1 MTDLLANLHNVQ
13 QRIKEAALRKGRNP
27 AAVKLVAVTKT
38 VPVEKIIPIIEVGG
52 IALGE
57 NRVQE
62 LEKKQAELPQAE
74 WHMIGHLQTN
84 KAKKLVGNTALIH
97 SLDRWSL
104 AETLNRL
111 AIDKGVKVNVLVQ
124 VNISG
129 EETKYGLAPEEV
141 ADFIAAAAELEGL
154 NISGLMTM
162 APYVT
167 NPEEVRPI
175 FRALYQMRQE
185 LQLKWPGLKY
195 LSMGMSNDFEVA
207 VEEGADIVRIGSAIF
222 RT

>member
-1 MTDLLANLHNVQ
+1 
-13 QRIKEAALRKGRNP
+13 
-27 AAVKLVAVTKT
+27 
-38 VPVEKIIPIIEVGG
+38 
-52 IALGE
+52 
-57 NRVQE
+57 
-62 LEKKQAELPQAE
+62 KQAELPQAE

-175 FRALYQMRQE
+175 FRAL
-185 LQLKWPGLKY
+185 
-195 LSMGMSNDFEVA
+195 
-207 VEEGADIVRIGSAIF
+207 
-222 RT
+222 